1 MKSCFFILTLLGC
14 VPYCAAQELAGI
26 WRGTLTQAPG
36 GCFPQYH
43 VELQISVK
51 GTAVSGVCYHYSDVS
66 NYVKKSFE
74 GTYNPA
80 TKSVSLN
87 EKSIL
92 TFHIPKECTPCI
104 RYYSLIHVKDVG
116 KEYLSGE
123 WGGTVLNTTTACA
136 PGHITLAR
144 VLESEFDH
152 IQEIKVDTGKIRL
165 DFYDNGE
172 VDGDSIS
179 VLLNNTV
186 LVAHQRLAL
195 KPVTVEVT
203 VDLQHPA
210 QEVTMVGEN
219 LGSIPPNTALLMIT
233 SGKKRYRLYLKSTEA
248 KNAQVRFVYEPLSLK
263 EAL

>member
-1 MKSCFFILTLLGC
+1 MHGCF
-14 VPYCAAQELAGI
+14 AQGIAGI

-36 GCFPQYH
+36 GCFPEYH

-51 GTAVSGVCYHYSDVS
+51 DNIISGVCYHYSDVT
-66 NYVKKSFE
+66 NYVKKSFD
-74 GTYNPA
+74 GVYNPA

-87 EKSIL
+87 EKNIL
-92 TFHIPKECTPCI
+92 TFHIPQECTPCI
-104 RYYSLIHVKDVG
+104 RYYSLIHVKDVT

-123 WGGTVLNTTTACA
+123 WGGTVLNTNTACS
-136 PGHITLAR
+136 PGHITLTR
-144 VLESEFDH
+144 VLQSEFDH

-195 KPVTVEVT
+195 KPITVEVM
-203 VDLQHPA
+203 VDLQHPE
-210 QEVTMVGEN
+210 QEITMVGEN
-219 LGSIPPNTALLMIT
+219 LGTIPPNTALLMIT
-233 SGKKRYRLYLKSTEA
+233 TGKKRYRLYLKSTEV
-248 KNAQVRFVYEPLSLK
+248 KNAQVRFIYERPD
-263 EAL
+263 